1 MSDFFEMPVSPFE
14 HKHVFLGRTHEKN
27 ERRTWVVIWLCTA
40 MMLAE
45 IIGGSLFGSLALIA
59 DGWHMST
66 HAGALLLA
74 ALAYTYARRH
84 AEDPSFAF
92 GTGKIG
98 DLAGYTSAIVLAFI
112 ALLICY
118 EAVLRLMHPVAID
131 FAEAIP
137 IAVAG
142 LAVNVVSA
150 FMLSGG
156 DEGHHHGHAHSHSH
170 AQGAGQSHTHHSQP
184 AHLIDTG
191 RGLLDLE
198 IFEIGEPPRFRIR
211 KNAGLAFV
219 QSDIAL
225 ETQRPDGERQAF
237 TFVQREGFWES
248 VETIPE
254 PHEFTAIVRLNEADW
269 QFEHPVTFV
278 EDAQANAQA
287 HVPAHRGAVGKIAR
301 DNNMRAAFFHV
312 IGDAAVSVLVI
323 TGLLLAQS
331 FRWLWLDPAAGIIGS
346 AVIASWS
353 YVLLRDTSAVL
364 LDRTADRGIARDI
377 RQAVEAGGD
386 RLTDLHL
393 WRLGPGH
400 LAAIVSVATRSGR
413 GASFYHAL
421 LRRFQALSHVTVEI
435 SRSN

>member
-1 MSDFFEMPVSPFE
+1 MSDTFETPVGPFE
-14 HKHVFLGRTHEKN
+14 HKHVFLGQTHEKN
-27 ERRTWVVIWLCTA
+27 ERKTWAVIALCTV

-45 IIGGSLFGSLALIA
+45 IIGGTLFGSLALVA

-118 EAVLRLMHPVAID
+118 EATLRLMHPVAID
-131 FAEAIP
+131 FAEVIP

-142 LAVNVVSA
+142 LAVNIVSA

-156 DEGHHHGHAHSHSH
+156 DGDHQHHHAHGHGHDHAHRAHGHAGGHE
-170 AQGAGQSHTHHSQP
+170 AYP
-184 AHLIDTG
+184 ARTK
-191 RGLLDLE
+191 
-198 IFEIGEPPRFRIR
+198 IG
-211 KNAGLAFV
+211 
-219 QSDIAL
+219 
-225 ETQRPDGERQAF
+225 
-237 TFVQREGFWES
+237 
-248 VETIPE
+248 
-254 PHEFTAIVRLNEADW
+254 
-269 QFEHPVTFV
+269 
-278 EDAQANAQA
+278 
-287 HVPAHRGAVGKIAR
+287 R
-301 DNNMRAAFFHV
+301 DNNMRAAFIHV

-323 TGLLLAQS
+323 TGLLLA
-331 FRWLWLDPAAGIIGS
+331 RYLGWLWLDPVAGIIGS

-364 LDRTADRGIARDI
+364 LDRTADRGIARDM
-377 RQAVEAGGD
+377 RQVVEAEGD

-400 LAAIVSVATRSGR
+400 LAAIVSVATRSDR
-413 GASFYHAL
+413 GAAFYHAL
-421 LRRFQALSHVTVEI
+421 LRRFQAISHITVEI